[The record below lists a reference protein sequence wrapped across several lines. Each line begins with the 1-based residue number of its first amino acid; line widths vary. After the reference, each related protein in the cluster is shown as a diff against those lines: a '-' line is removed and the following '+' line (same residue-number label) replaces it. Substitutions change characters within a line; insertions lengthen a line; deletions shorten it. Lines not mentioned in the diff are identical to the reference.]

1 MSEEKTMIQLQAATV
16 AVLHRIATA
25 LEAIALTKAP
35 APNFVRP
42 IGEYAEF
49 DFDAIGAK
57 VAARDQHGP
66 TMLEWGGY
74 QWTRRSPSNKFGS
87 AIWFSRPIGKDE
99 TGVRYARLI
108 TFREPGE
115 AEPLPGKVA
124 EKVGNGKPAAA
135 HRPAQAHPDE
145 EAQAHAP
152 IDADVAQAKAKPQTT
167 PATGDKGHKYAH
179 VKSIAWFERAK
190 ALAARAPY
198 YQDKNGQPNL
208 YHLAGAALKCG
219 YQEITDENLDAVLRD
234 LEQHAIEQTTE
245 VTHG

>member
-135 HRPAQAHPDE
+135 PRPEQAHPAE

-152 IDADVAQAKAKPQTT
+152 IYADVAQARAKPKPT
-167 PATGDKGHKYAH
+167 PLANDDRKYAH
-179 VKSIAWFERAK
+179 VKSSAWFERAK
-190 ALAARAPY
+190 KLAARVTY
-198 YQDKNGQPNL
+198 YQDKKGQPNL

-219 YQEITDENLDAVLRD
+219 YQEITDENLSAVLRD